1 MGIFSKKINVNQ
13 VANNL
18 LDKLDDSSL
27 TMQER
32 AVGTIEML
40 ERLGITPSSKTRRQ
54 VTWVLL
60 IYMKLYSIAM
70 AVAYYYDEAFGD
82 KLMEIFKEYTSNPIL
97 LSIVAFFYGG
107 YYLTK
112 NVSPMMKEK
121 IQSKK
126 QKREID
132 LKKEEQK
139 LHEDSVNF
147 ERKTIKRNRRAE
159 INN

>member
-1 MGIFSKKINVNQ
+1 MGIFTKKINANE
-13 VANNL
+13 VAKDL
-18 LDKLDDSSL
+18 LSKFDDSTL

-54 VTWVLL
+54 VTWLLL

-70 AVAYYYDEAFGD
+70 AVAYYYDPAYGD
-82 KLMEIFKEYTSNPIL
+82 KLMDIFKEYTSNPIL

-112 NVSPMMKEK
+112 NVSPMMKER

-139 LHEDSVNF
+139 LHEDSINF
-147 ERKTIKRNRRAE
+147 DRKIKKRNRRDE
-159 INN
+159 ID